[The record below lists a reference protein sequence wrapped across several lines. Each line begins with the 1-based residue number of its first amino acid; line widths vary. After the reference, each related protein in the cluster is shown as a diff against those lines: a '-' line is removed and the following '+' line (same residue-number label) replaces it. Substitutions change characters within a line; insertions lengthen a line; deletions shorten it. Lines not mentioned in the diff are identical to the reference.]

1 MHLVRFGVIA
11 LLLLVAPAAYPGV
24 ADTSAWVLKIE
35 VVQNDGTLDVGSG
48 VVIATQR
55 VVTNCHVVR
64 NARSIRVSRG
74 AESWS
79 ATMES
84 GDEYRDL
91 CFLSVPDFHETA
103 PPMAPQGDIRVGIPV
118 YAVGY
123 SGGHFTMSA
132 GFVKGL
138 YVCACDGGRVIRVSA
153 PFEPGASG
161 GGLFDPQGRL
171 LGILTFKAVSG
182 GDFHFAVP
190 VGWMRMLGDKPSL
203 GVMSGK
209 GGFWQNVTTS
219 SNYFLV
225 ACDLNAK
232 KDWRALLKLSNDW
245 TRQEPNNPEAW
256 MSLGRAHLNEDE
268 KEAAVMDFQHVLLL
282 DSTNRDAGWEL
293 QKLELDLNR
302 KLTPTD

>member
-1 MHLVRFGVIA
+1 MHLVRFGMIA
-11 LLLLVAPAAYPGV
+11 LMLLVVQPAYAGV
-24 ADTSAWVLKIE
+24 AESSDWVLKIE
-35 VVQNDGTLDVGSG
+35 VVQNDGTKEVGSG
-48 VVIATQR
+48 VVIASQR

-64 NARSIRVSRG
+64 NARSIRLIRG
-74 AESWS
+74 QESWP

-84 GDEYRDL
+84 GDDYRDL
-91 CFLSVPDFHETA
+91 CFLSVPGFLGSA
-103 PPMAPQGDIRVGIPV
+103 PPMAPLEEIRVGTPV

-123 SGGHFTMSA
+123 SGGQFKMSA

-138 YVCACDGGRVIRVSA
+138 YICACDGGKVIRVSA

-171 LGILTFKAVSG
+171 LGILTFKAVAG

-190 VGWMRMLGDKPSL
+190 VGWMRMLGEQPSL

-225 ACDLNAK
+225 ACDLNSK
-232 KDWRALLKLSNDW
+232 KDWPALLKLSLDW
-245 TRQEPNNPEAW
+245 TRQEPDNPEAW
-256 MSLGRAHLNEDE
+256 MSLGRAHLNEGL
-268 KEAAVMDFQHVLLL
+268 KEAAVQDFQQVLEL
-282 DSTNRDAGWEL
+282 DSTHRDAGWEL
-293 QKLELDLNR
+293 QKLEVDLNR
-302 KLTPTD
+302 KLMPVE

>member
-1 MHLVRFGVIA
+1 MHFVRFAVIA
-11 LLLLVAPAAYPGV
+11 LLMMIAPAAHPGV
-24 ADTSAWVLKIE
+24 ADSSTWVLKVE
-35 VVQNDGTLDVGSG
+35 VVQNDGTLELGSG
-48 VVIATQR
+48 VVIALQR

-64 NARSIRVSRG
+64 NAHTIKVSRG
-74 AESWS
+74 KESWP

-91 CFLSVPDFHETA
+91 CFLSVPGLSGTA
-103 PPMAPQGDIRVGIPV
+103 PPMAPQEAIRVGIPV

-123 SGGHFTMSA
+123 SGGQFTMSA

-138 YVCACDGGRVIRVSA
+138 YLCACDGGRVIRVSA
-153 PFEPGASG
+153 PFSPGASG

-190 VGWMRMLGDKPSL
+190 VGWMRMLGEKPSL

-232 KDWRALLKLSNDW
+232 KDWRGLLKLSQDW
-245 TRQEPNNPEAW
+245 TRQEPDNPEAW
-256 MSLGRAHLNEDE
+256 MSLGRAHLSQDR
-268 KEAAVMDFQHVLLL
+268 KEEAVKDFQEVLLL
-282 DSTNRDAGWEL
+282 DSTHADAGWEL

-302 KLTPTD
+302 KLLPVE